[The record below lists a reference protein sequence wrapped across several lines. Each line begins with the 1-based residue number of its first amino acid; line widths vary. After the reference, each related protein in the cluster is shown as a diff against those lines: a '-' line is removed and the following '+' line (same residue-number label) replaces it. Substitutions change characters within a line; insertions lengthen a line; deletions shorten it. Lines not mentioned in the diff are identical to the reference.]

1 MEFIQFLL
9 SAENSTRLA
18 ISDWVLPTRKS
29 SIADPRLQDVASGW
43 NIVSQNAQHLS
54 VGPWV
59 GLPGYVEWKSR
70 VANPTF
76 QEFFSGR
83 MSIEEVAERI
93 ERESASVLARY
104 QVRGLKW

>member
-1 MEFIQFLL
+1 
-9 SAENSTRLA
+9 
-18 ISDWVLPTRKS
+18 
-29 SIADPRLQDVASGW
+29 
-43 NIVSQNAQHLS
+43 
-54 VGPWV
+54 V